1 MPTIKLTE
9 AAVRNIKPTASVT
22 DHWDDELKG
31 FALRVHPTG
40 RKSWLARWRDKASGK
55 KKFESAGTW
64 PTVRASE
71 AREWAR
77 ETLSRASLGLPT
89 RKEENAAHEAAEAVS
104 AGPTVAD
111 VWAEYEK
118 RAGDTERKTREG
130 LGRLHVLPKLGS
142 LPISDLQSSQ
152 IDTIVRAMSNKP
164 RTGNK
169 IKIAL
174 HGAFELARTLNM
186 VDENRRNP
194 ASLVKGYDPNRRS
207 RRLSDDE
214 LAKVGKALSE
224 ARKNRRF
231 ELLHAELILML
242 LLTGARVGEMS
253 AAEREMVDEAY
264 PAVVLKRHKTMKKGV
279 RRVELGPEAWKL
291 LQGLPQ
297 QNEYL
302 FYGRTG
308 QGPISSTYKA
318 WLKLRGLA
326 GIDHATIHD
335 LRRTFAS
342 VARDDGMSLHDI
354 GVLLGHQEL
363 SVTGIYAVPDLK
375 RRQALIAQAE
385 ASVWKSLFK
394 GAPASQEALAALP
407 Q

>member
-1 MPTIKLTE
+1 M
-9 AAVRNIKPTASVT
+9 RNIKPTNAVT

-64 PTVRASE
+64 PMVKASE

-77 ETLSRASLGLPT
+77 ETLSRGALGLPT
-89 RKEENAAHEAAEAVS
+89 RREENAVHEAAEAAHK

-111 VWAEYEK
+111 AWAEYEK
-118 RAGDTERKTREG
+118 RAGETERKTREG
-130 LGRLHVLPKLGS
+130 LGRLHVLPTLGKV
-142 LPISDLQSSQ
+142 PINDLQSSQ
-152 IDTIVRAMSNKP
+152 IDGIVRGMSNKP

-186 VDENRRNP
+186 VDESRRNP

-214 LAKVGKALSE
+214 LAKVGEALTE

-231 ELLHAELILML
+231 DLLHAELILVL

-253 AAEREMVDEAY
+253 AAERAMVDDAF

-291 LQGLPQ
+291 LHELPRR
-297 QNEYL
+297 NEYL

-308 QGPISSTYKA
+308 EGHISSTYKA

-326 GIDHATIHD
+326 GINHATIHD

-385 ASVWKSLFK
+385 ASIWNRLFK
-394 GAPASQEALAALP
+394 GAAASARALADLP
-407 Q
+407 R